1 MNLSTGMFSFCQDT
15 TQFSYPPN
23 GSYWVDIFDSTRN
36 SWLRQD
42 FIDSVLFSTEELDT
56 SKFYPTGKFIGYYKN
71 GSVAFK
77 RSCFFDGEY
86 SELHGVKEV
95 YYNNGN
101 PKERGNY
108 IHGVKSGVWKYYNS
122 DGSLK
127 RSTEYY
133 APITDSLSSFSS
145 LSSFPEKITNDTIT
159 LESETSFHTTFPC
172 ASFGKNG
179 TEIIYNLGEPI
190 EVRRYQYDSLL
201 VSTTNRTLIDHITN
215 NQFEEFRSDTI
226 NIFWALGSGYNFPI
240 HNYWIRIYKGID
252 SNIRADLISYPI
264 HSYELHEMTKMSRKQ
279 KKLNQLFLKEKNIQL
294 NTEIL
299 CESISYKQLFDGW
312 DEDILIDSVW
322 AKLSKGEYKSTS
334 FFPTQNHRVHLD
346 STYTLSKSQFNQ
358 LQNIYLKALLNEQGT
373 RPHNYRGFTKKSYII
388 TVKNKSGK
396 EDSLVGE
403 NLFYDWFDINSVFD

>member
-1 MNLSTGMFSFCQDT
+1 M
-15 TQFSYPPN
+15 
-23 GSYWVDIFDSTRN
+23 
-36 SWLRQD
+36 
-42 FIDSVLFSTEELDT
+42 
-56 SKFYPTGKFIGYYKN
+56 
-71 GSVAFK
+71 
-77 RSCFFDGEY
+77 
-86 SELHGVKEV
+86 
-95 YYNNGN
+95 
-101 PKERGNY
+101 
-108 IHGVKSGVWKYYNS
+108 
-122 DGSLK
+122 
-127 RSTEYY
+127 
-133 APITDSLSSFSS
+133 
-145 LSSFPEKITNDTIT
+145 
-159 LESETSFHTTFPC
+159 
-172 ASFGKNG
+172 
-179 TEIIYNLGEPI
+179 
-190 EVRRYQYDSLL
+190 L
-201 VSTTNRTLIDHITN
+201 VSTTNRTLIDHVSN

-240 HNYWIRIYKGID
+240 HNHWIRIYKGID

-299 CESISYKQLFDGW
+299 CDSISYTQLFDGW

-334 FFPTQNHRVHLD
+334 FFPTQTHRVHLD

-373 RPHNYRGFTKKSYII
+373 RPHNYKGFTKHSYII

-396 EDSLVGE
+396 ENSLVGE